1 MRRLAS
7 ALSPAV
13 HESEFASRLD
23 DTVINMRRLPAECLE
38 LVAEL
43 AHIGDA
49 NASTAREPH
58 VDLARGAERECSVRK
73 IADVSFCRARG
84 EFGLAALSWP

>member
-1 MRRLAS
+1 M
-7 ALSPAV
+7 

-23 DTVINMRRLPAECLE
+23 DAVINMRRLLGGNVE

-49 NASTAREPH
+49 NAEYACEPH

-73 IADVSFCRARG
+73 IRGRKLLQERA
-84 EFGLAALSWP
+84 